1 MDVLNHATLA
11 ELPHYLDA
19 WNPKALPSDWR
30 RALSAG
36 AVPPLCAVLAESG
49 FAPRVDHDLETFA
62 ETRAA
67 LADPRW
73 SKLAEPC
80 DPDLNP
86 DASPADT
93 FVVYLLNPTGEL
105 WGCAASRLRWIEG
118 SLAGAIAAQ
127 TIFAERTE
135 RLPDGQ
141 RFDAFGG
148 ALNAIRDVPVAWGS
162 SLWAHDKAPRIL
174 VPAIMRLLHLWT
186 YAHWHWSYTVSIGQP
201 RIADRY
207 GLDVH
212 GYDMVAR
219 GARRTAPEG
228 ATTDYRL
235 MIAGRERIRA
245 LVGDPG
251 FVDLSRDLSTLGG

>member
-1 MDVLNHATLA
+1 MDVLNHTTLA
-11 ELPHYLDA
+11 DLPHYLDA
-19 WNPKALPSDWR
+19 WNPKTLPPERR
-30 RALSAG
+30 RALAAD
-36 AVPPLCAVLAESG
+36 AVPTLCAILAEAG
-49 FAPRVDHDLETFA
+49 FTPRIDHDLETLA
-62 ETRAA
+62 EARAS

-86 DASPADT
+86 GASPADT
-93 FVVYLLNPTGEL
+93 FVVYVVNPAGEL

-118 SLAGAIAAQ
+118 TLAGAIAAQ
-127 TIFAERTE
+127 SVLADRAD
-135 RLPDGQ
+135 RLPAGQ

-148 ALNAIRDVPVAWGS
+148 ALDGIRDVPVAWGS
-162 SLWAHDKAPRIL
+162 SLWAHDKAPRVL

-228 ATTDYRL
+228 TTTEYRL
-235 MIAGRERIRA
+235 MIAARERIRA

-251 FVDLSRDLSTLGG
+251 FVDLARDLSSLGG